1 MTGTVILKNVRK
13 RCTSTPFENDV
24 LVLMKHQVCF
34 IDRKSLKEKWGKKGY
49 GSGDTGIFR
58 DLPV

>member
-1 MTGTVILKNVRK
+1 MMYWYW
-13 RCTSTPFENDV
+13 
-24 LVLMKHQVCF
+24 MKHQVCF